1 MKNSIMMPLRCLHR
15 QHAATYK
22 LTPDDIYACMSL
34 QKQLK
39 PATSFYIVPRWV
51 QNGTAMTI
59 SAMTAN
65 LLDRVL
71 FPDGLI
77 SLTIWKPSN
86 KPT

>member
-1 MKNSIMMPLRCLHR
+1 MKNSMMPMRCLHR

-22 LTPDDIYACMSL
+22 LTDDMYACMSL

-39 PATSFYIVPRWV
+39 PASFYIVPRWV
-51 QNGTAMTI
+51 QNGKAMTI

-77 SLTIWKPSN
+77 SLTLRKPSN
-86 KPT
+86 